1 MPNAKVYGKLK
12 EKWLNNPE
20 LYKKEKERINT
31 FIKNKYA
38 TNEEFRN
45 KCIEYQRNRNKIK
58 TLNI

>member
-1 MPNAKVYGKLK
+1 MPNAKYYAKLK

-20 LYKKEKERINT
+20 LYNKEKERINT

-45 KCIEYQRNRNKIK
+45 KCIEYQKNHRIK
-58 TLNI
+58 QQ